1 MDGRS
6 GDTMEET
13 ILIDGI
19 NVCYRVEGK
28 GEPLLFSHGMA
39 FSHEVW
45 NKTIIEVSK
54 SFMVYA
60 IDLPGFGCS
69 DKPAVDYGLS
79 FYLDFMKKFLDTLNI
94 QKCALVG
101 MSMGGEIAAA
111 FAAKYPERIDRLVII
126 NAKGFSPLIKGIRT
140 LPVVG
145 SPMYLLMSNN
155 RNLLKRYIENML
167 YDRSVL
173 REDLVEQEWSRIKD
187 PSYRSALSR
196 NAKYLSTVDVEFPNT
211 LKAIKAKTLIIWG
224 KEDMILPVADAYK
237 FKECIENSK
246 VVVIN
251 KCGHAPVLERNE
263 EFNRALMTFLGEIN
277 LYYTEGH
284 S

>member
-28 GEPLLFSHGMA
+28 GEPLLLIHGMA

-45 NKTIIEVSK
+45 NKTIKEVSK
-54 SFMVYA
+54 SFTVYA

-79 FYLDFMKKFLDTLNI
+79 YYLDFMKKFVDTLNI
-94 QKCALVG
+94 QKCVLVG

-111 FAAKYPERIDRLVII
+111 FAAKYPDRIDRLVII
-126 NAKGFSPLIKGIRT
+126 NAKGFSPLIKGIRS

-145 SPMYLLMSNN
+145 SPTYLLMSGS
-155 RNLLKRYIENML
+155 RGYLKRYVENMM

-173 REDLVEQEWSRIKD
+173 REDLVEEEWARIRD
-187 PSYRSALSR
+187 PSYRSSLSR

-211 LKAIKAKTLIIWG
+211 LKNIKAKTLIIWG
-224 KEDMILPVADAYK
+224 KEDVILPVADAYK
-237 FKECIENSK
+237 FKDNIENSRL
-246 VVVIN
+246 VVIN
-251 KCGHAPVLERNE
+251 KCGHVPVLERNE
-263 EFNRALMTFLGEIN
+263 ELNRALMTFLGEIN
-277 LYYTEGH
+277 LYYSTD
-284 S
+284 